1 MKKLIIL
8 AAALSLTACGTT
20 GTVKPEVGVAPAAK
34 VPALP
39 DRMKQKAER
48 LPDITD
54 KSLGGVHKDGVNTDV
69 KYNDLA
75 YRYNF
80 LVDAWGCVADAI
92 NNRKTDTIDKCLD
105 GAGEGQAK

>member
-8 AAALSLTACGTT
+8 ASALALSACATT
-20 GTVKPEVGVAPAAK
+20 SDPGPDVGVAPPAK
-34 VPALP
+34 VPTLDKSKFP
-39 DRMKQKAER
+39 KAER

-75 YRYNF
+75 YKYNF
-80 LVDAWGCVADAI
+80 IIDAWDCVANAI
-92 NNRKTDTIDKCLD
+92 NNRSGDGIDKCLA
-105 GAGEGQAK
+105 GAGEGQPK